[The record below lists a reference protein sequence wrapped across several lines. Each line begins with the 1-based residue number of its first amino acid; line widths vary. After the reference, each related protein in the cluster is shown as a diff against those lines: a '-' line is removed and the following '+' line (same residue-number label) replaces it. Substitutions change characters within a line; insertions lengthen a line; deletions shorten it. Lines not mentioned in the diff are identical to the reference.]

1 MTENDK
7 SHEVMVFDLSDSIIN
22 DFLLV
27 LSVLVSMISATLIV
41 SNTIRMIKRRM
52 FRMLIFLF
60 YFSAF
65 MAVLAFFALFIL
77 IFYFSF
83 I

>member
-41 SNTIRMIKRRM
+41 SNTIRMLKRRM

>member
-1 MTENDK
+1 MTENDR
-7 SHEVMVFDLSDSIIN
+7 SNQVMVMSLSDSIIN

-27 LSVLVSMISATLIV
+27 LSVLVSLISATLIV
-41 SNTIRMIKRRM
+41 SNTIRMLKRNM
-52 FRMLIFLF
+52 FRMLIFHTYL
-60 YFSAF
+60 SAF
-65 MAVLAFFALFIL
+65 LAVLAFFALFIL